1 MCQGGDFTR
10 GNGTGG
16 ESIHG
21 LKFADEN
28 FKLKHTGPGILS
40 MANAGPNTNRSQ
52 FFICTEKTPWL
63 DGKHV
68 VFGKVVD
75 GYGVVKEMEK
85 LGSDEGMTLET
96 VAIEDCATITPSSPN
111 PSQQQ
116 QLYQPF
122 RPPPSSLPS
131 KFSSLDIAGRL
142 DILTNRLALWFEYAP
157 LIPSLF
163 QEGFSPSS
171 LEEVTGISGVDQNR
185 LVVAA
190 QVRDSLIQSST
201 DPATLSF
208 FDNGGAELLYE
219 IRLLSASQRAAAA
232 RYVVENKFDAK
243 GAQDLARAM
252 KDFPRRRGDR
262 GWDSFDYTLP
272 GDCLSFMYYRQALEN
287 RDPSEERTAGLQV
300 ALETAVSEAAKK
312 RILGDL
318 EGSGGNGKDKIGVED
333 GARVPV
339 VRMKVGKWRSPL
351 SVVVA
356 EKGWNRWVVLP
367 GWEPVVGLRRGG
379 VVVAFA
385 DAKVLPWK
393 ANRWYQEEA
402 ILVVADRG
410 RKEVEVDDGFYL
422 VANNGDGNDSY
433 GLKVERGLA
442 LKENGVKESLGT
454 VVLVVRP
461 PREETENQLSDEDWE

>member
-1 MCQGGDFTR
+1 MFSLTV
-10 GNGTGG
+10 NTP
-16 ESIHG
+16 
-21 LKFADEN
+21 K
-28 FKLKHTGPGILS
+28 PLS
-40 MANAGPNTNRSQ
+40 LPSTFLPHHPLPFPPPHHHHHHHRKAPLPKPIS
-52 FFICTEKTPWL
+52 
-63 DGKHV
+63 
-68 VFGKVVD
+68 
-75 GYGVVKEMEK
+75 
-85 LGSDEGMTLET
+85 
-96 VAIEDCATITPSSPN
+96 ATITPSSPN

-116 QLYQPF
+116 QLFQPS

-131 KFSSLDIAGRL
+131 KFSSLDVAGRL
-142 DILTNRLALWFEYAP
+142 DILTNRLALWSEYAP

-171 LEEVTGISGVDQNR
+171 LEEVTGIPGVDQNR

-201 DPATLSF
+201 DPPPSPSSTTAAPSSSTRFAS
-208 FDNGGAELLYE
+208 
-219 IRLLSASQRAAAA
+219 SAPPNAPPRH
-232 RYVVENKFDAK
+232 YVVENKFDAK

-339 VRMKVGKWRSPL
+339 VRMKVGEVAESTKVVVLPVCEAEKMERQLKEVPWECGNAGEFSE
-351 SVVVA
+351 VVA
-356 EKGWNRWVVLP
+356 EKGWNRRVVVP
-367 GWEPVVGLRRGG
+367 GWEPVVGLRGG

-385 DAKVLPWK
+385 D
-393 ANRWYQEEA
+393 E
-402 ILVVADRG
+402 
-410 RKEVEVDDGFYL
+410 
-422 VANNGDGNDSY
+422 
-433 GLKVERGLA
+433 GLA
-442 LKENGVKESLGT
+442 VEGK
-454 VVLVVRP
+454 
-461 PREETENQLSDEDWE
+461 